1 MAIPSRVLA
10 AGNSPLS
17 SVSICGDVGNTLTAA
32 GSSSTDALQLSAVHN
47 RVSTTAAST
56 GVKLPPAETGAV
68 VTVSNDGASTLT
80 VYPQSG
86 STIDGAASASIAT
99 TKRRVF
105 IGISTTTWVSILG
118 A

>member
-1 MAIPSRVLA
+1 MAYPSRVLA

-17 SVSICGDVGNTLTAA
+17 TTSICGDAANTLTAT
-32 GSSSTDALQLSAVHN
+32 GSSTTDALLLSAVNN

-56 GVKLPPAETGAV
+56 GVKLGVAEAGAAV
-68 VTVSNDGASTLT
+68 VVANDGASSLT

-86 STIDGAASASIAT
+86 ATIDGAASVAIAT

-105 IGISTTTWVSILG
+105 IGISPTVWVSILG